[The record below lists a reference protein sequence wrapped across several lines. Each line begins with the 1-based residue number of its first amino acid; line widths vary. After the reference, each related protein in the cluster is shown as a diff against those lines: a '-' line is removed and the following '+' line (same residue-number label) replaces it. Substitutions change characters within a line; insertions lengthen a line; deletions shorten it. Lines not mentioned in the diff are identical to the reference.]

1 MTKLE
6 AFKKIDAA
14 LTTTLAAKLAAGS
27 IVDSKPLDNKNIR
40 GIYHDVCAIKYYMV
54 GFYTFGDFKG
64 TIYATSAELSKD
76 DLNQLM
82 LSDGICLDKTS
93 ERYEGQRIYNYI
105 AVELPQAL
113 KQMFRSK
120 YKCRCE

>member
-14 LTTTLAAKLAAGS
+14 LTTTLIAKLAKDS
-27 IVDSKPLDNKNIR
+27 IVDSKPLDNKSIH
-40 GIYHDVCAIKYYMV
+40 GIYHDITLISQYTVS
-54 GFYTFGDFKG
+54 FYTFGDFKG
-64 TIYATSAELSKD
+64 KVYSTCAELSKD
-76 DLNQLM
+76 DVNQLM
-82 LSDGICLDKTS
+82 LADGICLDKTS

-113 KQMFRSK
+113 KQMFRNK
-120 YKCRCE
+120 YKCNCE